1 MEYQNKQENQTMNSN
16 LQYNCKSV
24 YWMQELLMT
33 PFAPKYPL
41 SHFSDKGNN
50 IFLSKKKPLLICAVL
65 ANQQETELT
74 AN

>member
-1 MEYQNKQENQTMNSN
+1 MK
-16 LQYNCKSV
+16 
-24 YWMQELLMT
+24 ELLMT

-41 SHFSDKGNN
+41 AHFSDDGNN

-65 ANQQETELT
+65 ANQEETELT